1 MSQKFGIFEREMQ
14 ADNGSNVTESLSHM
28 IWEAE
33 KLWFG
38 GG

>member
-28 IWEAE
+28 IREAE
-33 KLWFG
+33 KL
-38 GG
+38 